1 MLRKLSDGQRRT
13 LGHWAMEFI
22 VVVIGVLLAL
32 WLQERVS
39 QANDAKTMRAAEAAI
54 HSELDDNLMIL
65 IAHTAVDQC
74 LYDRIHEIQDQ
85 IRQQGRTTP
94 IVGHALTQP
103 TAPKKPGT
111 ADIMY
116 TFFDLRVQDSAWT
129 SAEASGA
136 LAQMDRGEFN
146 MLAQIYGE
154 YRMVDDAL
162 AKDIESGNT
171 LQVLGY
177 GTELTPDLRARLVS
191 AMTQASH
198 DRQFLTNS
206 VSAAYVAG
214 QMRELG
220 WNDKA
225 AIDSRIADFTKSMHG
240 FGVYL
245 RPCAKPFANPFA
257 KP

>member
-1 MLRKLSDGQRRT
+1 MLRRLNDNQRRT
-13 LGHWAMEFI
+13 LAHWVMEF
-22 VVVIGVLLAL
+22 VVVVFGVLIAL

-39 QANDAKTMRAAEAAI
+39 KSNDEERMRAAEAAI

-74 LYDRIHEIQDQ
+74 LADRIHEIEGQ
-85 IRQQGRTTP
+85 IRQQARTRP
-94 IVGHALTQP
+94 IVGHALTERR
-103 TAPKKPGT
+103 TLKKPGS

-129 SAEASGA
+129 SAQASGT
-136 LAQMDRGEFN
+136 LAQMDRKKFN
-146 MLAQIYGE
+146 KLAEIYGE

-162 AKDIESGNT
+162 TKDIESGNA

-177 GTELTPDLRARLVS
+177 GTDLTPDLRARLVG

-206 VSAAYVAG
+206 VSPAYVAS

-220 WNDKA
+220 WDDKA
-225 AIDSRIADFTKSMHG
+225 AIDSRIADFTKTMHG

-245 RPCAKPFANPFA
+245 RPCAKPFTNPFTRN
-257 KP
+257 